1 MIKAVF
7 IDVDNT
13 LLDFGESSKIAITK
27 TAKQFGIELDDSF
40 FGVFK
45 VINDYLWRQIED
57 KKITKDELWNM
68 RFNMVFS
75 ECGIDFSN
83 GALFDTKY
91 RENLFNTAVPVDNAI
106 DVLRYLKSK
115 YKICV
120 TSNSIR
126 HDQQVNRLEI
136 AGMMQYIDK
145 VFTMENIGYAKPDT
159 RFFDACLISLGNIEK
174 DEILLIGDSLSADI
188 MGGINFGIKT
198 CWFNF
203 ENEPEPK
210 DIHPD
215 FIITSLT
222 EIKEIL

>member
-13 LLDFGESSKIAITK
+13 ILDFNKSSKIAIIK
-27 TAKQFGIELDDSF
+27 TAKELNVELNNSL

-57 KKITKDELWNM
+57 RKITKDELWNM

-75 ECGIDFSN
+75 ECGIDFKD
-83 GALFDTKY
+83 GALFDEKY
-91 RENLFNTAVPVDNAI
+91 RQNLYNAAVPVDNAI
-106 DVLRYLKSK
+106 EVLRYLKSK
-115 YKICV
+115 YKVCV
-120 TSNSIR
+120 TSNSLR

-136 AGMMQYIDK
+136 AGMMQFIDE
-145 VFTMENIGYAKPDT
+145 VFTSEHIGYAKPDT
-159 RFFDACLISLGNIEK
+159 RFFDACLNSLGSITK
-174 DEILLIGDSLSADI
+174 DEILLIGDSLTADI

-203 ENEPEPK
+203 ENEPKPK
-210 DIHPD
+210 DINPD
-215 FIITSLT
+215 FIITSLREIT
-222 EIKEIL
+222 EIL